1 LGRLSDG
8 AAYLYSDGSR
18 HWYDTR
24 PNVNREAADRA
35 QQQRQEDVVDEITA
49 RLRRAA
55 TGRGDFDRVHVAP
68 STSGDVPDEPE
79 ARLVVLG
86 PESTYRQN
94 DPECVAAKEVVEV
107 LNFRGGSPRH
117 YRNALV
123 FLAPDRGRT
132 EILHGTTRRYLA
144 WKSILND
151 EEQLNLDAHG
161 RRQARENLAKYDGA
175 VDLQIEEAYQ
185 WLLYPGEE
193 PGPDGKMV
201 LEWNAPKIGTGG
213 TLVERASRR
222 IDSDG
227 ALVTKWAPMM
237 LKKELDAYLWR
248 GEEHVSV
255 KLVRE
260 DLAKYLYLPRLRD
273 GRVLEDT
280 VRDGVASGE
289 FFGYAQA
296 VTAAGRYEGLKFG
309 EVGATIYMDESSV
322 LVHPDA
328 ARRQIEEDRAKR
340 TPDYPPVSDGGGGI
354 RESGDGGDDDGTD
367 HGVIVD
373 PPIPPVAPEK
383 FSTRFRGVVEID
395 PARLGGTAGAIS
407 QEVVQR
413 LASIMGSNV
422 RVKLEIQADV
432 PEGIPEKV
440 EHDVSENCNTLKFRE
455 FDFRGPG

>member
-1 LGRLSDG
+1 M
-8 AAYLYSDGSR
+8 
-18 HWYDTR
+18 
-24 PNVNREAADRA
+24 
-35 QQQRQEDVVDEITA
+35 
-49 RLRRAA
+49 
-55 TGRGDFDRVHVAP
+55 
-68 STSGDVPDEPE
+68 PDEPE

-94 DPECVAAKEVVEV
+94 DPECIAAKEVVEV
-107 LNFRGGSPRH
+107 LNHRGYSSGNGSPRY

-132 EILHGTTRRYLA
+132 EILEGTTRRYLA

-201 LEWNAPKIGTGG
+201 LEWNAPKVGTGG

-280 VRDGVASGE
+280 IRDGVASGE

-296 VTAAGRYEGLKFG
+296 VTAAGRFEGLKFG
-309 EVGATIYMDESSV
+309 EMGATIYVDESSV

-328 ARRQIEEDRAKR
+328 ARRQIEEDKAKR
-340 TPDYPPVSDGGGGI
+340 PTVYPPVPGGEGGIEEGGNDEGSEESNGGGRIEGP
-354 RESGDGGDDDGTD
+354 T
-367 HGVIVD
+367 
-373 PPIPPVAPEK
+373 IPPVAPEK

-413 LASIMGSNV
+413 LASIMGANV
-422 RVKLEIQADV
+422 RVRLEIQADV